1 MAPAMYSTKV
11 QGAVENPAVSV
22 GAVENPDVS
31 VGAVENVV
39 NAIVIGAFDAIGAVE
54 NSDVIVGVE
63 NPDGSVS
70 HGSVSPAN
78 CPRGGR
84 RSRTA
89 IVRLSL
95 EKEDDEFVKFDVPV
109 DNDYKSLVFRPGK
122 YL

>member
-22 GAVENPDVS
+22 GA
-31 VGAVENVV
+31 
-39 NAIVIGAFDAIGAVE
+39 
-54 NSDVIVGVE
+54 VE